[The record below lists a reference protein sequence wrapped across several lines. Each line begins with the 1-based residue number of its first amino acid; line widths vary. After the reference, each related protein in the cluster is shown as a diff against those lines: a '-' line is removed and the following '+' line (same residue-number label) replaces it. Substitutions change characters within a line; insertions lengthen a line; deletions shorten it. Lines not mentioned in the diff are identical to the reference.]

1 MENKSSFL
9 DINKK
14 QYDFR
19 EDIVYLEKFANGLS
33 KEVVERISKIKN
45 EPEWMLKVRL
55 KAFEEFCKRPMQN
68 WGPDLS
74 HIDFNSITY
83 FISPN
88 EKVANNWDDV
98 PDKVKKTF
106 EKLGIP
112 ESERKFLAGAGAMIE
127 STTAYHKLRDD
138 LTAKGVI
145 FCDTDTA
152 LKEHP
157 ELLKKYFGTVV
168 PMSDN
173 KFAALNTAVWSG
185 GSFVYV
191 PKNVKV
197 DLPLQAYFR
206 INAEKTGQFERT
218 LIIVEEGA
226 EVNYIEGCSAASYSS
241 NSLHTAVVEVVA
253 LKDSRVRYTTLQNWS
268 DNIYN
273 LVTKRAHAYE
283 NAYVE
288 WLDANI
294 GSAITQKYP
303 SVYLKGEYAKANIL
317 SVAFANNN
325 QIQDT
330 GAKAIHFAPNTT
342 STIISKSISKG
353 SGKTVFRGLVQ
364 VQKGAKNCKSFMKCD
379 ALMLDKEAKSDTIPS
394 LKINEEDVQV
404 GHEATVGKVG
414 EDQLF
419 YLMSRGLSENDA
431 VSLIVGGFFKQF
443 TKELPLEYALEFNK
457 LIELEMKNEI
467 N

>member
-19 EDIVYLEKFANGLS
+19 EDIIYMEKFANGLS
-33 KEVVERISKIKN
+33 REVVERISKIKN
-45 EPEWMLKVRL
+45 EPEWMLKIRL

-127 STTAYHKLRDD
+127 STTAYHKLRED
-138 LTAKGVI
+138 LEQKGVI

-168 PMSDN
+168 PMADN

-185 GSFVYV
+185 GSFIYV
-191 PKNVKV
+191 PKGVKI

-206 INAEKTGQFERT
+206 INAQNVGQFERT
-218 LIIVEEGA
+218 LIIVDEGA
-226 EVNYIEGCSAASYSS
+226 EVHYVEGCLPAWEEVSCGNTMVAIPEIKEGDTVLNS
-241 NSLHTAVVEVVA
+241 NGENTMVEKTIKRPFDEELINIQPISVGNTFSLTPEHPV
-253 LKDSRVRYTTLQNWS
+253 L
-268 DNIYN
+268 
-273 LVTKRAHAYE
+273 
-283 NAYVE
+283 
-288 WLDANI
+288 
-294 GSAITQKYP
+294 AI
-303 SVYLKGEYAKANIL
+303 S
-317 SVAFANNN
+317 
-325 QIQDT
+325 
-330 GAKAIHFAPNTT
+330 
-342 STIISKSISKG
+342 
-353 SGKTVFRGLVQ
+353 
-364 VQKGAKNCKSFMKCD
+364 
-379 ALMLDKEAKSDTIPS
+379 
-394 LKINEEDVQV
+394 
-404 GHEATVGKVG
+404 
-414 EDQLF
+414 
-419 YLMSRGLSENDA
+419 SEN
-431 VSLIVGGFFKQF
+431 
-443 TKELPLEYALEFNK
+443 
-457 LIELEMKNEI
+457 
-467 N
+467 